1 MISSVA
7 DGLRALDPRLKL
19 ATALVLGPCLW
30 KVHIA
35 SAVVCALILFL
46 LVSPLAASRPI
57 GSRMVRSL
65 FFFIFLWVAVK
76 AGVDG
81 VTGVPAEHIFY
92 DAGQLAV
99 RLAAL
104 VLLGLVL
111 ALSTS
116 ARALGLAVA
125 WGVRPL
131 VGRERAWRVALSLAL
146 MVHFLPICLS
156 TMAGVRDVLDRRC
169 PGAGAGVK
177 ARVIPQAVIRNLGQ
191 KTWSQTLAIASRGLE
206 GPEAWEADFHWSVRD
221 LGCACL
227 FTVGMV
233 LLFIPWSMFVPY

>member
-1 MISSVA
+1 MRAVA

-19 ATALVLGPCLW
+19 AAALVLGPCLW
-30 KVHIA
+30 KVHVA
-35 SAVVCALILFL
+35 SAAFCALVFLFL
-46 LVSPLAASRPI
+46 VPMLSASRPL
-57 GSRMVRSL
+57 GSRMVKSL

-76 AGVDG
+76 SGVDAM
-81 VTGVPAEHIFY
+81 TGVPSEYILA

-99 RLAAL
+99 RLTGL

-116 ARALGLAVA
+116 PRTIGLAVA
-125 WGVRPL
+125 WYIRPL

-156 TMAGVRDVLDRRC
+156 TVIGVRDALDRRC
-169 PGAGAGVK
+169 PEMGGIMK

-191 KTWSQTLAIASRGLE
+191 KTWSQTLAVASRGLE
-206 GPEAWEADFHWSVRD
+206 GPEAWEADFRWAALD
-221 LGCACL
+221 LVWACL
-227 FTVGMV
+227 IAIVVV
-233 LLFIPWSMFVPY
+233 LLFIP